1 MKKTAVKY
9 PMKIKNFLEHIFVLD
24 YTELG
29 LVFVTDY
36 ITVSYDIV
44 KIRLNCFT
52 TMLQSAFHRL
62 RPSLPA
68 ATHGTSRVRVYH
80 FNVWHFHQLRF
91 FFASAFRC
99 DSLFLTLSIVA
110 SHTLG
115 NVKCINISN
124 QRKYRFETMTSFW
137 IEELIYENSINN
149 KRVLSIEAV
158 QCLQMIEDFLFVN
171 VFILSFGWNY
181 ISLHSI
187 NSKLIFVGLT
197 LSKYW

>member
-9 PMKIKNFLEHIFVLD
+9 PMKIQKIKNFLEYIFVLD

-124 QRKYRFETMTSFW
+124 QRKYRFET
-137 IEELIYENSINN
+137 N
-149 KRVLSIEAV
+149 
-158 QCLQMIEDFLFVN
+158 D
-171 VFILSFGWNY
+171 FILNRRTYLRKFTKFRLITSEYCLLKRFNVYKWLK
-181 ISLHSI
+181 ISCLSMFLSYLLAEI
-187 NSKLIFVGLT
+187 ILAFILLIANWFL
-197 LSKYW
+197 WD